1 MILFLKVLNIF
12 KIILGV
18 PGSLI
23 DVNVIPYTVLM
34 LITWKE
40 IESTG
45 GAPIMNITIR
55 YREIDDRIS
64 SGSEWNIIQIDSSK
78 VILF

>member
-1 MILFLKVLNIF
+1 M
-12 KIILGV
+12 
-18 PGSLI
+18 I
-23 DVNVIPYTVLM
+23 DVKVRPYTVLM

-45 GAPIMNITIR
+45 GAPIINITIR

-64 SGSEWNIIQIDSSK
+64 SNHEWITTQIDPSEVK
-78 VILF
+78 IFFQC

>member
-1 MILFLKVLNIF
+1 
-12 KIILGV
+12 
-18 PGSLI
+18 
-23 DVNVIPYTVLM
+23 M

-45 GAPIMNITIR
+45 GAPITNITIR

-64 SGSEWNIIQIDSSK
+64 KSEWNIIQIDPSK
-78 VILF
+78 VKIFI